1 MLTVLNVVLLEV
13 CFFAVP
19 HPDGLA
25 TQDYPVLE
33 LPAAVSALTWLTAVP
48 VFVSPVMSGITSPVK
63 KISSVVSNEQGQL
76 AQHSKEHSFEVNRM
90 PSEYT

>member
-25 TQDYPVLE
+25 ILDYPVLE
-33 LPAAVSALTWLTAVP
+33 LPAAASALTWLTAVP
-48 VFVSPVMSGITSPVK
+48 VFVSPVTNGITSPVK
-63 KISSVVSNEQGQL
+63 KITSFVSNEQGQI
-76 AQHSKEHSFEVNRM
+76 AQHSMEHSTEVNRM

>member
-1 MLTVLNVVLLEV
+1 MLTVLNVALLEV

-33 LPAAVSALTWLTAVP
+33 LPAAVSALTWLTAIP
-48 VFVSPVMSGITSPVK
+48 VFVSPAMSGITSPVK
-63 KISSVVSNEQGQL
+63 KIYSVVSNKQGQL
-76 AQHSKEHSFEVNRM
+76 AQHSKEHSFEVKRM

>member
-1 MLTVLNVVLLEV
+1 MLKVLNVVLLEV

-25 TQDYPVLE
+25 AQDYPVPE

-63 KISSVVSNEQGQL
+63 KIASVVSNEQGQL
-76 AQHSKEHSFEVNRM
+76 AQHSKEHSFEANRR

>member
-33 LPAAVSALTWLTAVP
+33 LPAAVSALTWLTEVP
-48 VFVSPVMSGITSPVK
+48 VFVSPVTSGTTSPVK
-63 KISSVVSNEQGQL
+63 KISSVVSNKQGQL
-76 AQHSKEHSFEVNRM
+76 AQHSKEHSFKVKRM
-90 PSEYT
+90 PCEYT

>member
-33 LPAAVSALTWLTAVP
+33 LPAAVSALTWLTAIP
-48 VFVSPVMSGITSPVK
+48 VFVSPVTSGITFPVN
-63 KISSVVSNEQGQL
+63 KISSFVSNKQGQL

-90 PSEYT
+90 PPEYT